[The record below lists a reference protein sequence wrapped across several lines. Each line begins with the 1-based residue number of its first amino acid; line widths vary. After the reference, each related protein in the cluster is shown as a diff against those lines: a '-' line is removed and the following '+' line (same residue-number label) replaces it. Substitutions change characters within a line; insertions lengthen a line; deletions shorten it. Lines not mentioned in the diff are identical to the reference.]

1 MYVIYMSWNW
11 YQFYLLIKTFR
22 MYMYNAEG
30 LYSHLNNYTLII
42 LLNASTLSV
51 YIILLTCCFN
61 RTCLKTLKLTLK
73 EEKSFPKLRY
83 QLQLDCF
90 VKSTVAVSNSIH
102 LTNFV
107 YFPNRSGNYNNSYLQ
122 IKEDELV
129 CKINVFFSPWSNK
142 LCTI

>member
-1 MYVIYMSWNW
+1 
-11 YQFYLLIKTFR
+11 
-22 MYMYNAEG
+22 MYNAEG
-30 LYSHLNNYTLII
+30 LYRHVNSCTLII

-73 EEKSFPKLRY
+73 EEKSFPKIRY

-90 VKSTVAVSNSIH
+90 LKSTVAVSNLIH

-129 CKINVFFSPWSNK
+129 CKINVFFSIIKQIMHNII
-142 LCTI
+142 LCHMFNLLL

>member
-1 MYVIYMSWNW
+1 
-11 YQFYLLIKTFR
+11 
-22 MYMYNAEG
+22 MYNAEG
-30 LYSHLNNYTLII
+30 LYSHVNSYTLTI

-83 QLQLDCF
+83 HLQLDCF

-129 CKINVFFSPWSNK
+129 CKINVFFLHNQTNYAQYNTM
-142 LCTI
+142 LHV

>member
-1 MYVIYMSWNW
+1 MYVIYMSWYW

-83 QLQLDCF
+83 HLQVDFF

-107 YFPNRSGNYNNSYLQ
+107 YFPNRSGNYNNSYL
-122 IKEDELV
+122 
-129 CKINVFFSPWSNK
+129 
-142 LCTI
+142 